1 MNTWNDRYIQR
12 NNVRGSV
19 QREIVCSNLRFLI
32 SSFRLNERFVRF
44 PSGSN
49 YSLDSRYLYIFLYI
63 RSFLC
68 FVHFLKSRI
77 NNFWIFFLKQSNSYF
92 WLLLRIFL
100 LLIYSTLRRFKK
112 KIKKKVWRRVVLN
125 DACRAYITISIVS
138 LGTIDNKRNVN
149 VVKVQLLRYF
159 SRPLDSHLHLGFS
172 EKENL
177 DADKAKNF

>member
-1 MNTWNDRYIQR
+1 MKSDIWNII
-12 NNVRGSV
+12 NL
-19 QREIVCSNLRFLI
+19 IVFNFSENL
-32 SSFRLNERFVRF
+32 
-44 PSGSN
+44 
-49 YSLDSRYLYIFLYI
+49 YS
-63 RSFLC
+63 
-68 FVHFLKSRI
+68 
-77 NNFWIFFLKQSNSYF
+77 
-92 WLLLRIFL
+92 
-100 LLIYSTLRRFKK
+100 LRRFKK